1 MIIYAIEVKG
11 SITNYDWSIVTIW
24 KNIADASEEIEKYR
38 TNVSDNDVDD
48 WEYRIKELD
57 TDNECIYD
65 YQEE

>member
-24 KNIADASEEIEKYR
+24 NNIADASEEIEKYR
-38 TNVSDNDVDD
+38 TNVSDNNVGN

-65 YQEE
+65 Y